1 MGLISRVSSRTYR
14 LKTTFD
20 QKMALKNTNTAM
32 ADVEAAM
39 KRIQSHKGVIGFIII
54 NNEGIPIRTS
64 LDNSTTVQYAQLII
78 QLTKKSRSVVRDL
91 DPQDN
96 LRFLRFQSNKH
107 EIMIAPE
114 KDYLLVVIQDHQQ

>member
-1 MGLISRVSSRTYR
+1 MGLISRASSRTYR

-32 ADVEAAM
+32 ADVEATM
-39 KRIQSHKGVIGFIII
+39 KRIQSHKGVIGLII

-91 DPQDN
+91 DPQGN
-96 LRFLRFQSNKH
+96 LRFLRLQSNKH

-114 KDYLLVVIQDHQQ
+114 KDYLLVVIRDHQQ